1 MAGNCVC
8 VLCDCCNFFVDDFMA
23 IPGYADGVRAMKRDW
38 MLSDEYGPGVELRLW
53 HRVVIVILV
62 ALLMYV
68 CHWDFSYTCM
78 ALEETGGYQY
88 IRPWIEKHFLG
99 N

>member
-1 MAGNCVC
+1 
-8 VLCDCCNFFVDDFMA
+8 
-23 IPGYADGVRAMKRDW
+23 MKRDW

-68 CHWDFSYTCM
+68 CHWDFSYADM
-78 ALEETGGYQY
+78 ALNDEGGGGSQY
-88 IRPWIEKHFLG
+88 IWPWINKHLLG